1 MKKLGIFFSTI
12 FITLVAENWSML
24 GTSYEKTDFREN
36 ITQHEEFG
44 KNLDLVIIRSN
55 QTEASQLSQSEEKNK
70 INAYLQ
76 KSLVKLRDISNHY
89 YLPMIVTIGIVGN
102 ILTIIIL
109 VKEKELSNLVESN
122 RLLKTNSN
130 IAFRYKRKET
140 LESASVIAEPST
152 VLNNNERKMTLLNQ
166 QFRYKS
172 QFSSTSYFILSLA
185 LSDLVYNF
193 ILAFVYLSH
202 VGINLLHAN
211 FICQA
216 SIFISY
222 ICSFLSASFT
232 TLFTFQRFMAVKFP
246 LKTATSVSLQSK
258 HVIKRAILTL
268 FGCACCFYSF
278 SLFLFEPRIDENA
291 MATSDKSTNETE
303 PILHCLE
310 KKHYEKLV
318 NFIDLTFDNAL
329 TFFIPSISIIFMN
342 MAICLSLSNTQK
354 SQILNSKGSCK
365 KIIKETIDQ
374 RNNKDSSLLAS
385 DQNKEYNSINCQA
398 SQKQYDMNESNNNDL
413 SYSKRETQKRD
424 KTSTNSKRITKTL
437 LIVSFAFVIFNSP
450 YRISKLIWYLNKE
463 LGNSSEYWILNEFW
477 INIYFTSYSI
487 NFFLYSFCGK
497 KFREMC
503 KILFSLF
510 FFGIFVQIRRLFSF
524 FN

>member
-1 MKKLGIFFSTI
+1 ML
-12 FITLVAENWSML
+12 L
-24 GTSYEKTDFREN
+24 GTSSFLNDKTDVQGN
-36 ITQHEEFG
+36 STQNEELGKLALLFMNSNKIDSFQLNKTVEEDKRTAILQ
-44 KNLDLVIIRSN
+44 KNLL
-55 QTEASQLSQSEEKNK
+55 
-70 INAYLQ
+70 
-76 KSLVKLRDISNHY
+76 KLRDISNYY

-109 VKEKELSNLVESN
+109 VKEKQLSNLVESN
-122 RLLKTNSN
+122 RLLKTNSS

-140 LESASVIAEPST
+140 IESTSIVAETSKI
-152 VLNNNERKMTLLNQ
+152 LNHNERKMTLLNQ
-166 QFRYKS
+166 NFRYKS

-185 LSDLVYNF
+185 MSDLVYNI

-202 VGINLLHAN
+202 MGIHLVHAN

-246 LKTATSVSLQSK
+246 LKTATSFSLQSK
-258 HVIKRAILTL
+258 RVIKRAILTL
-268 FGCACCFYSF
+268 LVCACCFYSF

-291 MATSDKSTNETE
+291 MANSDRSLNETE
-303 PILHCLE
+303 PILRCLE
-310 KKHYEKLV
+310 KKHHEKVV

-342 MAICLSLSNTQK
+342 MAICLALSNTQK
-354 SQILNSKGSCK
+354 SKILNANDSSKNDAVEQ
-365 KIIKETIDQ
+365 KISQ
-374 RNNKDSSLLAS
+374 RLNKDSRLPIGGQRM
-385 DQNKEYNSINCQA
+385 DYNSIS
-398 SQKQYDMNESNNNDL
+398 SQDKQKLNYANDTI
-413 SYSKRETQKRD
+413 SSKQENLKKD
-424 KTSTNSKRITKTL
+424 KNSANSKRITKTL

-450 YRISKLIWYLNKE
+450 YRLSKLIWYLNKE
-463 LGNSSEYWILNEFW
+463 LSNSSEYWILNEFF

-487 NFFLYSFCGK
+487 NFLLYSFCGE
-497 KFREMC
+497 KFRKMC

-510 FFGIFVQIRRLFSF
+510 FFGLFIQIRNLFSF
-524 FN
+524 IK